1 MDFIKDILITMLMV
15 FNYKNRLPVVQ
26 EVMDY

>member
-15 FNYKNRLPVVQ
+15 FNYKNILPVVQ

>member
-15 FNYKNRLPVVQ
+15 FNYKNILPVVQ
-26 EVMDY
+26 EVMGY